1 MSEVERVTDHVVR
14 VTADNASAFTLGGT
28 NSYLARGWV
37 VDPGP
42 REPEHVDALLEAA
55 DGRIE
60 GIAITHRHLD
70 HYGGAADLAERAG
83 GVPIV
88 WPADGDDVGP
98 FRAIATPGH
107 TADHVALVYR
117 KVCFTGDAVL
127 GSGSVF
133 ISANGGGL
141 NAYLNALRL
150 LRSLDLELICP
161 GHGPVVHDPHA
172 KLDEYIEHRVEREAK
187 LLAALNDGARTVDE
201 LLARAWDDVPPKVME
216 HVRPAAEA
224 TLAAHLEKLEAEG
237 RLPEGVERP
246 SVRL

>member
-1 MSEVERVTDHVVR
+1 MSEVERVTDDVVR

-28 NSYLARGWV
+28 NSYIVRGWV
-37 VDPGP
+37 LDPGP
-42 REPEHVDALLEAA
+42 RDSGHIDALLAQA
-55 DGRIE
+55 GGAIE

-70 HYGGAADLAERAG
+70 HYGAADDLAERAG

-88 WPADGDDVGP
+88 WPVDGDDVGP

-107 TADHVALVYR
+107 SADHVALVYR
-117 KVCFTGDAVL
+117 RICFTGDAVL

-133 ISANGGGL
+133 LSVDGGGL
-141 NAYLNALRL
+141 EAYLNSLRI
-150 LRSLDLELICP
+150 LRSINLDLICP

-172 KLDEYIEHRVEREAK
+172 KLDEYIEHRLDREQK
-187 LLAALNDGARTVDE
+187 LLAALDGGARTVDE
-201 LLARAWDDVPPKVME
+201 MLAQAWDDVPPEVME